1 MYAGIHYTF
10 SIFTQTRIPFLGNYS
25 IHNRQGPHVI
35 YGGPI
40 ILRRHTQKPISKVML
55 AFVKLMI
62 STITST
68 LFR

>member
-10 SIFTQTRIPFLGNYS
+10 SIFTQIRIPCLGNCN
-25 IHNRQGPHVI
+25 IHSGQGSHVS
-35 YGGPI
+35 YGSQI
-40 ILRRHTQKPISKVML
+40 ILCRHIQKPISNVML

-68 LFR
+68 FFR